1 MQPPP
6 PTSTPTDT
14 LFPSTTLF
22 RSIDLKQSST
32 VQTSMAKLFVAD
44 KIVEIVLTCQRVLGA
59 YGYSKGFTMEQLIR
73 DALAIPIFG
82 GSSAIQKGNIEIGRA
97 HV

>member
-1 MQPPP
+1 MLAEVQ
-6 PTSTPTDT
+6 TD
-14 LFPSTTLF
+14 LQACKLMLSHAINL
-22 RSIDLKQSST
+22 IDLKQSST

-59 YGYSKGFTMEQLIR
+59 YGYAKGFTMEQLIR